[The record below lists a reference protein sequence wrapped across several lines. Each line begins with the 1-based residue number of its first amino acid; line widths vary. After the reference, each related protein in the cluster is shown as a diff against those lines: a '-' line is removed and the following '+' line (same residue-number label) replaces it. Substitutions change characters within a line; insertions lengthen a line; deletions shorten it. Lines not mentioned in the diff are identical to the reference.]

1 MNFKG
6 FPSKTKT
13 GDPQHENNEDEDDY
27 SQDEEEY
34 SNFEG
39 VSQNGNKSKGGVKE
53 LVKQDATNDSYSA
66 DSAGFEDDV
75 SHKVMSKPSK
85 KEAPAKEVVGKNKS
99 LPSSKKGK
107 DDDEYSEDDYS
118 DMSAPEKMGVSSSRP
133 NK

>member
-6 FPSKTKT
+6 FPSKSIA
-13 GDPQHENNEDEDDY
+13 GAAQDNNEEDDY

-39 VSQNGNKSKGGVKE
+39 ASQNDKSKGGAVKE

-75 SHKVMSKPSK
+75 SHKVMSKPSN
-85 KEAPAKEVVGKNKS
+85 KEAPAKEVVAKNKS

-107 DDDEYSEDDYS
+107 EDEYSEDDYS
-118 DMSAPEKMGVSSSRP
+118 DMSAPEKVVSSAP
-133 NK
+133 KK